1 MDRTIRLGII
11 MGLIVIVLLTGLV
24 YILRPAPMNAAESPQ
39 PIVVHPT
46 NNQTV
51 ETSTVPLKA
60 EQTQP
65 LQPPVSQMELLQQ
78 RDRLYQDFEHISEAL
93 SQGQQP
99 DLRQINALLDQQ
111 SKLVR
116 AGVLSAEEAI
126 SYSQFLKQILPALD
140 NQINSHIQQL
150 EQLKL
155 KTSST

>member
-1 MDRTIRLGII
+1 
-11 MGLIVIVLLTGLV
+11 
-24 YILRPAPMNAAESPQ
+24 
-39 PIVVHPT
+39 
-46 NNQTV
+46 
-51 ETSTVPLKA
+51 
-60 EQTQP
+60 
-65 LQPPVSQMELLQQ
+65 MELLQQ